1 MLLFVY
7 LYITFSVFCYF
18 AFFEGW
24 KNSKSLLLSRLE
36 KLEYQ
41 SVKDFIRVH
50 FFLQS
55 PASLD
60 YHFMYTQNTM
70 GPISQDRH
78 CTWLMQAFTGTW
90 DFSH

>member
-1 MLLFVY
+1 MFFVI
-7 LYITFSVFCYF
+7 LPFLKAGKIQ
-18 AFFEGW
+18 
-24 KNSKSLLLSRLE
+24 SLLLSRLE

-70 GPISQDRH
+70 GPVSQDRH